1 MRRYEV
7 DSVRS
12 IALIL
17 LIFYHVIISFIPE
30 TKALAFIV
38 NNEKDIFV
46 DLLVTLSQALNIW
59 RIPILF
65 FIGGMA
71 LSFSS
76 KKRSNKELIKER
88 LKRIM
93 LPLTFCTFFISPIFF
108 IIHQNY
114 YNSDFFYL
122 PIPGYL
128 WFLNSI
134 FYYSLII
141 LPIISLRK
149 RNNNLFN
156 FLNNLLRNK
165 FIMLFLFSAPMILIA
180 GIFNPKEYP
189 NFVNFAATPFLPFG
203 FGFNIHGFFVGLL
216 CFLIGFLFASS
227 GDLFWNSVRNIKFIT
242 LILANTLFMQRLI
255 LYLLPVWEGG
265 LGAYPLVVS
274 NILIA
279 FESVCWMLSMVGVA
293 SSFWNK
299 KNRVL
304 TYMAAAIFPMYIFHM
319 PVQNFIARF
328 VYPLSIAPIL
338 KFITVFSVT
347 ILVCIFLYEIVK
359 RLKGFRIVFGIKP

>member
-1 MRRYEV
+1 
-7 DSVRS
+7 
-12 IALIL
+12 
-17 LIFYHVIISFIPE
+17 LIFYHIVISFFPE

-46 DLLVTLSQALNIW
+46 DLLINLSQALNIW

-149 RNNNLFN
+149 RNDNLFN

-180 GIFNPKEYP
+180 GIFNPKEYS
-189 NFVNFAATPFLPFG
+189 NFVNFAATPFLPLG

-227 GDLFWNSVRNIKFIT
+227 GDLFWSSVRKIKYIT
-242 LILANTLFMQRLI
+242 LVVATILFLQRVVFYI
-255 LYLLPVWEGG
+255 GPTWDNNPT
-265 LGAYPLVVS
+265 AYPLLIN
-274 NILIA
+274 NILTA
-279 FESVCWMLSMVGVA
+279 FESVCWMLSFVGIA
-293 SSFWNK
+293 STFLNK
-299 KNRVL
+299 KKPIL
-304 TYMAAAIFPMYIFHM
+304 TYMTSAVFPVYIFHL
-319 PVQNFIARF
+319 PVQNFLASLI
-328 VYPLSIAPIL
+328 YPLSIAPIIKL
-338 KFITVFSVT
+338 IILIFST
-347 ILVCIFLYEIVK
+347 ILVSVFLYEIVK
-359 RLKGFRIVFGIKP
+359 RLRWFRVAFGIRP